1 MKQAAKCTE
10 SCYGRALDAFRQ
22 GGEYSFDSAQ
32 VVVRKYNQKRICQA
46 VAGGTL
52 GIGGAR
58 RRARSRFSKSNDSF
72 QECMLLMVVVKGL

>member
-46 VAGGTL
+46 VAGGML
-52 GIGGAR
+52 GIGRAVTGRDGAR
-58 RRARSRFSKSNDSF
+58 DRGSPSRMILFRSSCF
-72 QECMLLMVVVKGL
+72 